1 MFEDVKAEAA
11 AFSGRLSEWR
21 RAFHRRPETAFKEV
35 ETQAALKS
43 FFDRLGLPHRTL
55 AGTGLRADLE
65 GLPGGRTVALRAD
78 MDALPLQEEGS
89 KPCFSEIPGACHACG
104 HDGHMAGLMGAAEIL
119 AARKNE
125 FRGRVVFL
133 CQPSEELPPGGA
145 APMIAE
151 GALSGVDAV
160 FGLHLW
166 QPLPTG
172 KIGIV
177 KGPFMAQADNFRIM
191 VKGRGGHGS
200 MPQAAADSILA
211 ASQIIVALQSVV
223 SRNVDPLKPA
233 VLSFGTVHG
242 GTAYNIIP
250 NEVRLGGTV
259 RTFEPDV
266 QALMK
271 KRLAEITEATGRAGG
286 VETFL
291 EYEDGYPPL
300 VNPADSVDF
309 VVRTVEALWGPEAL
323 VPCAPVM
330 GGEDFAYYLQNIPG
344 AFLFLGCGD
353 GRPHPHHHPG
363 FDLDER
369 ALPSATA
376 LLASLALAFLGESAP
391 APPKRGRGRKP

>member
-1 MFEDVKAEAA
+1 MFEDVKTEAA
-11 AFSGRLSEWR
+11 ALSGRLVEWR

-35 ETQAALKS
+35 ETQAVLKS
-43 FFDRLGLPHRTL
+43 FFDRLGLPHRTF

-89 KPCFSEIPGACHACG
+89 KPYLSEIPGACHACG

-119 AARKNE
+119 AARKNA

-145 APMIAE
+145 VPMIAE

-160 FGLHLW
+160 FGIHLW
-166 QPLPTG
+166 QTLPTG
-172 KIGIV
+172 KIGV
-177 KGPFMAQADNFRIM
+177 AKGPIMAQADNFRIT

-200 MPQAAADSILA
+200 MPQATADPIVAAG
-211 ASQIIVALQSVV
+211 QIIVALQTVV
-223 SRNVDPLKPA
+223 SRSVDPLKPA

-250 NEVRLGGTV
+250 NEVRLSGTV
-259 RTFEPDV
+259 RTFEPGV

-286 VETFL
+286 VDAVL

-300 VNPADSVDF
+300 VNPSDSVDF
-309 VVRTVEALWGPEAL
+309 VLRTVESLWGREAIG
-323 VPCAPVM
+323 PFSPSM
-330 GGEDFAYYLQNIPG
+330 GGEDFACYLQKIPG

-353 GRPHPHHHPG
+353 GCPHPHHHPG

-369 ALPSATA
+369 ALPLAAA
-376 LLASLALAFLGESAP
+376 LLASLALAYLGERA
-391 APPKRGRGRKP
+391 